1 MRFLHGSNFKVKFSF
16 DIEFEVD
23 CTFLLSKDRV
33 ISKGIANL
41 VPCSKIIKWQFL
53 NFLLY
58 IENMRDSDLVHYFED
73 GNKLKVPTEIKA
85 SWKMMIFCIWIS
97 HLNFA
102 LSSGHNSGD
111 QLREEEKYSKL
122 SQEASISRNLS
133 WEDDDDV
140 ITPISNRKKLSWVS
154 ECAEVQYIIW
164 PTKVILCKSCGE
176 VFSWNWS
183 EIRAGLGWFGRVR
196 VYEFLVLFKT
206 ILSSN
211 T

>member
-1 MRFLHGSNFKVKFSF
+1 MCEIYS
-16 DIEFEVD
+16 
-23 CTFLLSKDRV
+23 RV
-33 ISKGIANL
+33 ETI
-41 VPCSKIIKWQFL
+41 W
-53 NFLLY
+53 
-58 IENMRDSDLVHYFED
+58 
-73 GNKLKVPTEIKA
+73 GNTVSTEIQPC
-85 SWKMMIFCIWIS
+85 WKIFCIWIS
-97 HLNFA
+97 YLNFA

-176 VFSWNWS
+176 VFSWKGIGW
-183 EIRAGLGWFGRVR
+183 LGSVR

-211 T
+211 ISVRMIL